1 VGERRGPLLALVGE
15 VGGRGAAC
23 NVIVSGKRPRCVRSI
38 YFVVYAYR
46 YRVAI
51 PYSVY
56 IVIAYAA

>member
-1 VGERRGPLLALVGE
+1 MALVGE